1 LKEFAHIS
9 ASSVDHA
16 LSVLQQYGPE
26 AHLMAGGQ
34 DLLFRIK
41 KYIVQPACIVDLK
54 TIPGMSS
61 ITFAP
66 EGSLRIGS
74 LATLA
79 EIASSPDIRKH
90 YTALAEATGAV
101 ASPQIRNMGTIG
113 GNLCQDVWC
122 WYLQDG
128 FSCWKSGG
136 TFCDLAAGDSR
147 YYGSIMGGHLCL
159 SNHPSD
165 AAPALAALDAWIHL
179 TSPKGKRRI
188 PILEFFQGHQW
199 VGNRLQSHQLRP
211 EEVVTEI
218 EIPLK
223 PTRSTFLKFA
233 PRKSWDFAMASV
245 AASVV
250 IEQGI
255 CKDVRIVLGGIAT
268 HPYRSREAEA
278 LLKGNRI
285 DDALAGEAGRVAL
298 QQARPLKMNHYKVD
312 LSQVLVRRAL
322 QAITP

>member
-1 LKEFAHIS
+1 LKDFAHIS
-9 ASSVDHA
+9 ASSIDHA
-16 LSVLQQYGPE
+16 LSVLQDHGQGAY
-26 AHLMAGGQ
+26 LMAGGQ

-41 KYIVQPACIVDLK
+41 KYIVQPTCVVDLK
-54 TIPGMSS
+54 TIPGMKS
-61 ITFAP
+61 ITFAS

-74 LATLA
+74 LVTLS

-90 YTALAEATGAV
+90 YTVLADATGTV

-136 TFCDLAAGDSR
+136 SFCDLAAGDSR

-179 TSPKGKRRI
+179 ASPKGTRKI
-188 PILEFFQGHQW
+188 PIMEFFQGHQW
-199 VGNRLQSHQLRP
+199 VGNRLQSHQLQP
-211 EEVVTEI
+211 DEIVTDI
-218 EIPLK
+218 EIPFR
-223 PTRSTFLKFA
+223 PTRSTYLKFA

-245 AASVV
+245 AISVV
-250 IEQGI
+250 IERGI

-278 LLKGNRI
+278 LLKGNKI
-285 DDALAGEAGRVAL
+285 DDALATEAGQVAM
-298 QQARPLKMNHYKVD
+298 QPARPLRMNRYKVD
-312 LSQVLVRRAL
+312 LSKTLIRRAL

>member
-1 LKEFAHIS
+1 MKEFAHIS

-16 LSVLQQYGPE
+16 LSVLQQYGQE

-74 LATLA
+74 LATLT

-179 TSPKGKRRI
+179 ASPKGKRRI
-188 PILEFFQGHQW
+188 PILEFLQGHQW
-199 VGNRLQSHQLRP
+199 VGKRLQSHQLRP

-250 IEQGI
+250 IERGI